1 MKAVYWNLESIYTS
15 LESEAYLMDKTE
27 LAELSAALVHRLSAV
42 HQRNGGIKSG
52 ELASAVGDLN
62 RLMNLSEN
70 LGSYIYAL
78 WSTDTADEQA
88 QREMDDLDEKKLAL
102 KDALVQFRAVLGD
115 FDGDWPRLIDDA
127 GMEAYA
133 FYLEEQRFLA
143 GRQMSGPEESLAAD
157 LQRSGGDAWDRLHG
171 KLSSSVSR
179 PWDSGEKT
187 VTELRAM
194 AFDPDRRVRKKAW
207 EEEIA
212 AWKGAEI
219 SFAAALNGVK
229 GTTAT
234 LNERRGWGSTLEKS
248 LVQNRL
254 SRTGLDAMLGVMS
267 ESLPMFRGYFRTK
280 AAKLGLNRL
289 SWYDLFAPIPSAESD
304 RWTWDRVKE
313 FIPEMFNTLSS
324 EMGDFARRAFDSG
337 WIDAAPRSGKVGGAY
352 CTYLPLTGE
361 SRILCNFDGSFD
373 SVSTIA
379 HELGHAWHGEVVKNL
394 DALNREYPMT
404 LAETASI
411 FSETLV
417 FRSAL
422 AEASPEAKPAILDT
436 YLMGAAQVIVDIL
449 SRFHFESALMRLRP
463 AGEISPRELTEL
475 MLDAQARTYGDSLE
489 PKERHGW
496 MWAVKGHYYSPD
508 LAFYNFP
515 YAFGQLFALSL
526 YSLFEEEGADF
537 ASRYDEILRR
547 TGSQDAVSVAR
558 SAGFDIETP
567 DFWRRGMRVI
577 ESLVNEFQAD

>member
-1 MKAVYWNLESIYTS
+1 MDAVYWNLESIYSS
-15 LESEAYLMDKTE
+15 LESESYLADKNE
-27 LAELSAALVHRLSAV
+27 LADLSATLVERLSAV
-42 HQRNGGIKSG
+42 DQRIGGIESH
-52 ELASAVGDLN
+52 ELASAVRDLN
-62 RLMNLSEN
+62 RLSDLSEN

-78 WSTDTADEQA
+78 WSTNTADEHA
-88 QREMDDLDEKKLAL
+88 QREMDDLDARNLAL
-102 KDALVQFRAVLGD
+102 KDALVRFRAILGD
-115 FDGDWPRLIDDA
+115 FGGDWKRLIGDA
-127 GMEAYA
+127 GVELYT
-133 FYLEEQRFLA
+133 FWLEEQRFFA

-171 KLSSSVSR
+171 KLSSSLSR
-179 PWDSGEKT
+179 PWDGGEKT

-194 AFDPDRRVRKKAW
+194 AYDPDRHVRRKAW

-212 AWKGAEI
+212 AWKSAEI

-234 LNERRGWGSTLEKS
+234 LNDRRGWGSTLEKS

-254 SRTGLDAMLGVMS
+254 SRTGLDAMLGVMT
-267 ESLPMFRGYFRTK
+267 ESLPMFRDYFRAK
-280 AAKLGLNRL
+280 AAKLGLSRL

-304 RWTWDRVKE
+304 RWTWERVKD
-313 FIPEMFNTLSS
+313 FIPGMFDTLSAD
-324 EMGDFARRAFDSG
+324 MGDFARRAFDSR
-337 WIDAAPRSGKVGGAY
+337 WVDAAPRPGKVGGAY
-352 CTYLPLTGE
+352 CTNLPLTGE

-373 SVSTIA
+373 SVSTVA

-422 AEASPEAKPAILDT
+422 AEAPPEAKPAILDT

-463 AGEISPRELTEL
+463 GGEVSPRELTEL
-475 MLDAQARTYGDSLE
+475 MLDAQARTYGNALE
-489 PKERHGW
+489 QNERHGW

-526 YSLFEEEGADF
+526 YSLFEEEGPEF
-537 ASRYDEILRR
+537 ATRYNEILRR

-558 SAGFDIETP
+558 SAGFDIESP
-567 DFWRRGMRVI
+567 DFWRRGIKVI
-577 ESLVNEFQAD
+577 ESFVKEFQAS